1 MKKNFIIPIFLLAA
15 IGFSVQKS
23 GKFNTGIIQAFHVK
37 NGGGSGPGKS
47 GAPGEQNCTQCHSGT
62 VQDGSTENILTVLDG
77 TTPVTSYI
85 PGNSYTVS
93 LVMNSNP
100 AKKGFQSTVLDG
112 SDQMAGNFTVGTNT
126 AISGTTRKY
135 ANHKSTSNTNATS
148 AWSWNWTAPSTN
160 VGDVIF
166 YVASNKANNN
176 NGDSGD
182 MIYLS
187 QHTIAAQSS
196 SGLIENKVENK
207 DLVASYDAVNNKIAL
222 KFNSMFAGEMTLNLT
237 DLNGRSV
244 MLSELG
250 TSMIGNNVQ
259 IITLPSDLKNGVYLV
274 NLFINNKV
282 LSKKISILR

>member
-1 MKKNFIIPIFLLAA
+1 
-15 IGFSVQKS
+15 
-23 GKFNTGIIQAFHVK
+23 
-37 NGGGSGPGKS
+37 
-47 GAPGEQNCTQCHSGT
+47 
-62 VQDGSTENILTVLDG
+62 
-77 TTPVTSYI
+77 
-85 PGNSYTVS
+85 
-93 LVMNSNP
+93 
-100 AKKGFQSTVLDG
+100 
-112 SDQMAGNFTVGTNT
+112 
-126 AISGTTRKY
+126 
-135 ANHKSTSNTNATS
+135 
-148 AWSWNWTAPSTN
+148 